1 MTILLLLLQCFM
13 LYFFAATLVFDV
25 VAITIIAVINVVSV
39 DVVVVFVIA
48 ANAYDFKTNS
58 GNSAAA

>member
-25 VAITIIAVINVVSV
+25 AAITIIAVIVVSV

>member
-1 MTILLLLLQCFM
+1 M

-25 VAITIIAVINVVSV
+25 AAITIIAVIVVSV